1 MLLLE
6 GIDILVQII
15 INMSIIPILG
25 GRVHQAEEQ
34 KLSQGNA
41 NKTEEL
47 SQAY

>member
-15 INMSIIPILG
+15 INMFIIPILG
-25 GRVHQAEEQ
+25 GMVHQAKEQ
-34 KLSQGNA
+34 ALSQGNA
-41 NKTEEL
+41 NKTEDL